1 MQVIS
6 DVVLTGMSSGIGQ
19 KSGKP
24 WYKVVAVIVGCPEF
38 PLLAGTRLDK
48 FVNEEVYK
56 ELCGLTTDRFYLSI
70 GVSRADSGKEY
81 DIGLNL
87 FINGLPKEEAEP
99 SAEFADVSQPE
110 ETEDNKN
117 KKKGGTE

>member
-1 MQVIS
+1 MQVIC
-6 DVVLTGMSSGIGQ
+6 DVVLTGMNSGIGQ

-24 WYKVVAVIVGCPEF
+24 WYKVEAVIVGCPEF
-38 PLLAGTRLDK
+38 PLLAGIRLDK

-56 ELCGLTTDRFYLSI
+56 ELCELTTDRFYLSV
-70 GVSRADSGKEY
+70 GVSRVDSGREY

-87 FINGLPKEEAEP
+87 FINGLPKDESEP

-110 ETEDNKN
+110 EVSDKN